1 MNSMALSVMSSEKW
15 GSSLLRRLRLVHRMV
30 VVSELRVPL
39 TCLGAEEAVP
49 PFEASPGGPV
59 AAGRGEVHLDGG
71 AQVPFAHHVGVPAP
85 LAENLGQHA
94 VLGRDRAAGV
104 REPTGTLG
112 DAGHAVAGVVAA
124 GQQTRPRR
132 RAQGCGV
139 PLRVPDTIAGDLVYV
154 RRLDRPPVAGHR
166 RVPDVIQDDVE
177 DVGRPLGCLWRCERR
192 PVLHRVPDVD
202 VDLALEWHAHGSSI

>member
-1 MNSMALSVMSSEKW
+1 MMNSMALSVMSSEKW

-49 PFEASPGGPV
+49 PFEAAPGGPV

-132 RAQGCGV
+132 RAVVCHCVYRTPSPAILSMFGV
-139 PLRVPDTIAGDLVYV
+139 WIGPRSRTSPST
-154 RRLDRPPVAGHR
+154 RRHPRRCRGRDRKSV
-166 RVPDVIQDDVE
+166 V
-177 DVGRPLGCLWRCERR
+177 
-192 PVLHRVPDVD
+192 
-202 VDLALEWHAHGSSI
+202 